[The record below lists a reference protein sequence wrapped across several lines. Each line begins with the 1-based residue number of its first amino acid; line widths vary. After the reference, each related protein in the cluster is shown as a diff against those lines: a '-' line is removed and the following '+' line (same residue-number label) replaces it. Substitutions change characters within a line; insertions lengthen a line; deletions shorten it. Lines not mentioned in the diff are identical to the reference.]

1 MKKIILE
8 RGEDYDLSVAG
19 EDEPLPPASRLDVWR
34 LAWSIGVALI
44 AVGVVSLFALVAAGA
59 EPQVTA
65 TYSKRYETPPQM
77 KYKPSTE
84 PRWDLVPQIERLRI
98 QCVPS
103 RSALLSGNNVAGA
116 VLELVL
122 IKNRTREQQA
132 ALNML
137 RKRLTPEDRVQ
148 LQKWRLQAVN
158 AAKQANKVQAN
169 RVVVR

>member
-8 RGEDYDLSVAG
+8 RGEDYELSVAG
-19 EDEPLPPASRLDVWR
+19 EDDERADHHQVQRFLLRLTLWLLAGIVAAVIASW
-34 LAWSIGVALI
+34 VAL
-44 AVGVVSLFALVAAGA
+44 ARGA
-59 EPQVTA
+59 EPRYDQ
-65 TYSKRYETPPQM
+65 RYEQRYEQPTRTH
-77 KYKPSTE
+77 YKASTE
-84 PRWDLVPQIERLRI
+84 PRWDLVPHVERLRI
-98 QCVPS
+98 QCVPT

-158 AAKQANKVQAN
+158 AAKQANKV
-169 RVVVR
+169 VVQ